1 MGKGHRLVERR
12 QAILAVLED
21 TGQLSVADL
30 CIRFA
35 VSEVTIRTDLR
46 ALNQQGLLQRT
57 RGGTLAIHTLPE
69 LSFGV
74 RQQQYA
80 HIKGLIGAAA
90 ARLVAP
96 GDTIA
101 IDASTSALAM
111 IPCLRRLSELT
122 VITNGLKVA
131 MALLNAADTHVIMP
145 GGSLRRES
153 ISLVG
158 NQQIEFMSDYH
169 IRIAFFG
176 ARGLTIEQ
184 GLTEVSLDEVHS
196 KRAIA
201 ARAQRIV
208 ALVDSRKWG
217 QVATSTFA
225 DLKQLDT
232 IVTDSNAPA
241 GMVERIRALGVR
253 VIVVAAKGN
262 EDKIE

>member
-12 QAILAVLED
+12 QAILAALEHTD
-21 TGQLSVADL
+21 QLSVADL
-30 CIRFA
+30 CGRFA

-46 ALNQQGLLQRT
+46 SLNQQGLLQRT

-90 ARLVAP
+90 AQLVAS

-111 IPCLRRLSELT
+111 AACLRRLSELT
-122 VITNGLKVA
+122 VVTSSLKVA
-131 MALLNAADTHVIMP
+131 MAFLNTPDTHIVMP

-158 NQQIEFMSDYH
+158 TRQSEFLSDYH
-169 IRIAFFG
+169 VRLAFFG

-196 KRAIA
+196 KKAIA
-201 ARAQRIV
+201 ARAQRLV

-232 IVTDSNAPA
+232 IVTDSNAPP
-241 GMVERIRALGVR
+241 GMVGRIRALGIQ
-253 VIVVAAKGN
+253 VIVVDAKGGN
-262 EDKIE
+262 EDQ